1 MLLDKI
7 KLDAAN
13 ESDFEAYRHLYSRA
27 AETSLTGGRF
37 QAQVKIF
44 RVPRM
49 VIFERRV
56 GGVVHR
62 RDWARVGRDGF
73 DHITLHI
80 PIAGD
85 LVAGPVGEE
94 RRLQSGEILVLD
106 TSRPH
111 VSQLEKT
118 HLFSVQLA
126 RAHVQ
131 AVLGD
136 VDCLHGSVLP
146 KPAGGM
152 LADFVASFA
161 RRIETLPPDTMGHVA
176 RATIE
181 LFGLG
186 VRNLQVSDTALSA
199 VSGDTLW
206 RTRAEAFITAH
217 LADPGLN
224 ADAVAAGI
232 GTSRTILYR
241 VFSDEG
247 GVKQFIQRQRLDGL
261 RRALLTPGEERR
273 LGCLA
278 HAYGFA
284 SQSHCNRIFA
294 AAFGL
299 PPGQF
304 RTKFGRARTRDTHSG
319 PDERIIKWTSELY

>member
-1 MLLDKI
+1 MPSDEI
-7 KLDAAN
+7 KLDAADD
-13 ESDFEAYRHLYSRA
+13 SDFEAYRHLLSRA
-27 AETSLTGGRF
+27 GETSRTGGRF
-37 QAQVKIF
+37 QARVKVF

-49 VIFERRV
+49 VIIERHV
-56 GGVVHR
+56 GGVVHK
-62 RDWARVGRDGF
+62 RDRTRVSRDGF

-111 VSQLEKT
+111 VSQCEDT
-118 HLFSVQLA
+118 RLFSVQLA

-136 VDCLHGSVLP
+136 VDSLHGSVLSEA
-146 KPAGGM
+146 AGGM

-161 RRIETLPPDTMGHVA
+161 RRIDTLPSDTMGHLA

-186 VRNLQVSDTALSA
+186 VRDLQVSARALSA
-199 VSGDTLW
+199 VSGDTLR

-224 ADAVAAGI
+224 ADAVAIGI

-241 VFSDEG
+241 LFSDEG
-247 GVKQFIQRQRLDGL
+247 GVKQFIQQQRLDGL
-261 RRALLTPGEERR
+261 RRALLEPGEERR

-278 HAYGFA
+278 QTYGFA
-284 SQSHCNRIFA
+284 SQSHCNRLFA
-294 AAFGL
+294 ATFGL

-304 RTKFGRARTRDTHSG
+304 RTKFGRAHTRDTYSG
-319 PDERIIKWTSELY
+319 PDERIVRWTSELY